1 MYVKL
6 NNCTVPCDISIQFP
20 RLLLLVFFSA
30 VFSSAVWADLPSFY
44 GKDFARQ
51 GASWQDVRPPREAP
65 TPVEAQ
71 SRPELAY
78 QRQLDDF
85 ESTGGPYSENLSEP
99 LMGLGRYY
107 AGKGE
112 YEQAIHLFRRA
123 LHVVRL
129 SDGLYSEQQAPF
141 VRELLD
147 TIRLSGDL
155 QALDDRYDYF
165 FRLYGSGEPPYTPL
179 RMRASLEYLRWQRE
193 VLRLEFDSQEKKRLL
208 ELYQLNDRLLSATW
222 ENGTTSQEDQW
233 NLSVSQIRNLY
244 LLLSIIHPRLTISGP
259 GAGSMVST
267 VAAQNG
273 DVDFDQKRLETIQR
287 GTLSRGESVLG
298 RYIGAGQAGYVART
312 TQQRARAILELGD
325 WYQWNGSNRRAREQY
340 TSVVKLL
347 IDAGEGE
354 LMQAWFGEPV
364 ELPDNGAFWQPPV
377 AVPGVDFSIVTA
389 TYDVTA
395 KGKVKNLTV
404 DAADQAPVYQ
414 FKRELKNTRFRPRY
428 GANGESFSVEKLTR
442 KYQLYD

>member
-1 MYVKL
+1 VPEAG
-6 NNCTVPCDISIQFP
+6 VPCEISIQFP

-30 VFSSAVWADLPSFY
+30 VFSSAVWADLPSVY

-51 GASWQDVRPPREAP
+51 GASWGDVRPPREAP
-65 TPVEAQ
+65 TQVAAQ

-85 ESTGGPYSENLSEP
+85 ESVGGPYADKLSEP
-99 LMGLGRYY
+99 LLGLGRYY

-112 YEQAIHLFRRA
+112 YERAIQLFRRA

-193 VLRLEFDSQEKKRLL
+193 VLRLGFDSQEKKRLL
-208 ELYQLNDRLLSATW
+208 ELYQLNDRLLNATW
-222 ENGTTSQEDQW
+222 ESGAISQEDQW
-233 NLSVSQIRNLY
+233 DLAVSQIRNLY
-244 LLLSIIHPRLTISGP
+244 LLLSIIQPRLTISGP

-273 DVDFDQKRLETIQR
+273 DIDFDQKRLETIQR
-287 GTLSRGESVLG
+287 GTLSRGESVLQQ
-298 RYIGAGQAGYVART
+298 YIGAAKAGYVART
-312 TQQRARAILELGD
+312 TQQRARANLELGD
-325 WYQWNGSNRRAREQY
+325 WYQWNGSNARARKQY
-340 TSVVKLL
+340 STVVKLL
-347 IDAGEGE
+347 VEAGEGE
-354 LMQAWFGEPV
+354 LMQAWFGGPV

-377 AVPGVDFSIVTA
+377 VVPGVDSSIVTA

-395 KGKVKNLTV
+395 KGRVKNLTV
-404 DAADQAPVYQ
+404 DAADQTSVYK

-428 GANGESFSVEKLTR
+428 DASGESVSVEKLTR